1 MSNCTLLCTQNAA
14 FDQILESYKKFSC
27 ILTDFC
33 LISSSLTNI
42 DLLTDPVFFFRASG
56 KVFPFSGAPTQILS
70 RLAKILKNTRIFD
83 KLQLVTENVFEMK
96 I

>member
-1 MSNCTLLCTQNAA
+1 MLFDDEKKIPFCGKGPSGDPSMSNCTLLCTQNAA

-42 DLLTDPVFFFRASG
+42 DLLADPVFFF
-56 KVFPFSGAPTQILS
+56 
-70 RLAKILKNTRIFD
+70 
-83 KLQLVTENVFEMK
+83 
-96 I
+96 